1 MKRTLHWTLPLA
13 TGALILGLWWLITT
27 VWADRLIYFPG
38 PWEVL
43 EALWGERA
51 ELLPATWKTL
61 WMALAGFAA
70 AVTGGAALALALAS
84 TRPIRLSLYPW
95 VLALQMVP
103 VVIMIPIFQ
112 IWFRYDAV
120 KTIVCMTFMI
130 SFFPIVAN
138 TTMGLTST
146 DRRLRE
152 LFRTWHARG
161 WQEVLFLRI
170 PFALPYFLT
179 GVRIAAVLAPVGV
192 ITGDMLAG
200 TSEGTSGLGFLLY
213 KYRSEFR
220 PDAVFAV
227 ALLSALLGFLFAAAI
242 HGVSWLL
249 LHRWHDSATRS
260 E

>member
-1 MKRTLHWTLPLA
+1 MKRSLHWILPLG
-13 TGALILGLWWLITT
+13 TGMAILGLWWAVTT
-27 VWADRLIYFPG
+27 IWAEQLIYFPG
-38 PWEVL
+38 PWAVV
-43 EALWGERA
+43 EAVWSDRA

-70 AVTGGAALALALAS
+70 ATAGGSILALALAS
-84 TRPIRLSLYPW
+84 TRPVRQSLYPW

-112 IWFRYDAV
+112 IWFSYDSV

-138 TTMGLTST
+138 TTMGLVST

-152 LFRTWHARG
+152 LFQTWHARPR
-161 WQEVLFLRI
+161 QEFLYLRI

-179 GVRIAAVLAPVGV
+179 GLKIAAVLAPVGV

-242 HGVSWLL
+242 QALSWLL
-249 LHRWHDSATRS
+249 LHRWHDSSTGK

>member
-1 MKRTLHWTLPLA
+1 MKRSLHWILPLG
-13 TGALILGLWWLITT
+13 TGVLILGLWWLVTR
-27 VWADRLIYFPG
+27 VWAEELIYFPG
-38 PWEVL
+38 PWEVVK
-43 EALWGERA
+43 ALWTERA
-51 ELLPATWKTL
+51 ELLPATGKTF

-70 AVTGGAALALALAS
+70 GVTGGAVLALALAS
-84 TRPIRLSLYPW
+84 ARPIRLSLYPW

-112 IWFRYDAV
+112 IWFAYDAA

-138 TTMGLTST
+138 TTMGLVST

-152 LFRTWHARG
+152 LFRTWHARR
-161 WQEVLFLRI
+161 WQEFLYLRI

-179 GVRIAAVLAPVGV
+179 GLKIAAVLAPVGV

-227 ALLSALLGFLFAAAI
+227 ALLSALLGFLFAGAI
-242 HGVSWLL
+242 YGLSWLL
-249 LHRWHDSATRS
+249 LHRWHDSSTKA

>member
-1 MKRTLHWTLPLA
+1 MKRSLHWTLPLA
-13 TGALILGLWWLITT
+13 AGVIILGAWWLITII
-27 VWADRLIYFPG
+27 WAEQLIYFPN
-38 PWEVL
+38 PLAVVKAVWT
-43 EALWGERA
+43 ERA
-51 ELLPATWKTL
+51 ELLPATGKTF
-61 WMALAGFAA
+61 WMALAGFTS
-70 AVTGGAALALALAS
+70 AVAGGAILSLALAS
-84 TRPIRLSLYPW
+84 AKPIRLSLYPW

-112 IWFRYDAV
+112 IWFSYDAV
-120 KTIVCMTFMI
+120 KTIICMTFMI

-138 TTMGLTST
+138 TTMGLVST

-152 LFRTWHARG
+152 LFSSWHARH
-161 WQEVLFLRI
+161 WQEFLHLRI

-242 HGVSWLL
+242 HWVSWLL
-249 LHRWHDSATRS
+249 LHRWHDSATRA

>member
-1 MKRTLHWTLPLA
+1 MKRSLHWLLPLA
-13 TGALILGLWWLITT
+13 TGVLILGAWWLVTT

-38 PWEVL
+38 PWQVVK
-43 EALWGERA
+43 AVWTERA
-51 ELLPATWKTL
+51 ELLPATAKTL

-70 AVTGGAALALALAS
+70 ATAGGGVLALLLAS
-84 TRPIRLSLYPW
+84 ARPVRLSLYPW

-112 IWFRYDAV
+112 IWYSYDAA
-120 KTIVCMTFMI
+120 KTIISMTFMI

-138 TTMGLTST
+138 TTMGLVST

-152 LFRTWHARG
+152 LFRTWHALH
-161 WQEVLFLRI
+161 WQEVLYLRI
-170 PFALPYFLT
+170 PYALPYFLT
-179 GVRIAAVLAPVGV
+179 GLKIAAVLAPVGV

-227 ALLSALLGFLFAAAI
+227 ALLSAVLGFVFAAAVY
-242 HGVSWLL
+242 GLSWLL
-249 LHRWHDSATRS
+249 LHRWHDSATRA